1 MRHPNGPARCVARE
15 GVSAGSLLDGFAC
28 RELKHD
34 GSEASA
40 DDCRTSGVLSRAHL
54 AQPA

>member
-54 AQPA
+54 A